1 MYQSSDGRLKFLF
14 AHHDAAEAWRAHN
27 PQVPGSKPGD
37 EMLFLFGAEDSKKV
51 SETGNCEW
59 VNLGYYWCALAVMNH
74 VVCLFDDRRIA
85 SFV

>member
-1 MYQSSDGRLKFLF
+1 
-14 AHHDAAEAWRAHN
+14 
-27 PQVPGSKPGD
+27 
-37 EMLFLFGAEDSKKV
+37 MLFLFGAEDSKKV